1 MFALG
6 FAAGVAI
13 TLLAWIF
20 CAAARL
26 GDDTPERHDD

>member
-1 MFALG
+1 MFAVG
-6 FAAGVAI
+6 FAAGIAI

-26 GDDTPERHDD
+26 GDDTTETDDD